1 MKFSLDGKVA
11 LVTGASSGMGRAI
24 ATTYAE
30 HGADVVV
37 TGRNT
42 QRLEE
47 TAVAVRAHGRR
58 ALCVEADLLHPEQAA
73 IPVERA
79 IAEFGRIDILVNN
92 AGGAGIYVDGGVA
105 TLFETTL
112 KSVEELFRLNT
123 FSPFV
128 TSQAAARHMRDQGGG
143 AIINVTSGAATITGP
158 DVHAY
163 GGAKA
168 AFHTMG
174 VAWGKELAKYNIRVN
189 EIAPGAVDTTNLS
202 KRLTT
207 PEDRARM
214 AAPLGRLG
222 VPQDIAGAALYLASD
237 EASWVTCAVLM
248 VNGGLR

>member
-1 MKFSLDGKVA
+1 
-11 LVTGASSGMGRAI
+11 
-24 ATTYAE
+24 
-30 HGADVVV
+30 
-37 TGRNT
+37 
-42 QRLEE
+42 
-47 TAVAVRAHGRR
+47 
-58 ALCVEADLLHPEQAA
+58 VEADLLHPEQAA
-73 IPVERA
+73 IPVERT
-79 IAEFGRIDILVNN
+79 IEEFSRIDILVNN

-189 EIAPGAVDTTNLS
+189 EIAPGA
-202 KRLTT
+202 
-207 PEDRARM
+207 
-214 AAPLGRLG
+214 
-222 VPQDIAGAALYLASD
+222 ALYLASD